1 MKVFRIVAALLV
13 LLCLLPAC
21 SMFRSPLPVAG
32 VVAGQPVATTV
43 DTALARYYIEHYLPG
58 HRTRPAWDTLLDSLT
73 ASLGVGVPTKEQ
85 LKTIAHDYSTDLA
98 TLLLVHRLWNDP
110 ANQDIQALFAT
121 ALSEVKSLA
130 HTGRLSTLN
139 ISQDYLMVFAPGWF
153 YQSDPTSGADFAQP
167 RRIVAQLGLQT
178 YLLPTEENGSV
189 ERNAAIIAEHLRR
202 LSAEHTRM
210 VLVSASKAGPEVA
223 YALAMLETAEQVHN
237 VKAWVNIGGV
247 LRGSAL
253 ADAAVRW
260 PQRWY
265 VSLFILRGDSFAGVQ
280 SLTTARSAKRLA
292 GARLPER
299 VLIVNYVGIPLSG
312 QVSERARP
320 GYVRLRKEG
329 PNDGLTPI
337 VDEILLGSV
346 TIVELGLDHFYWH
359 PEMPLRTV
367 AMAQAVIQ
375 WVERHRDRKRIG
387 RHVSP
392 HLTGASDAPELSG
405 RTPAASLRRVPETSP
420 GTQ

>member
-1 MKVFRIVAALLV
+1 
-13 LLCLLPAC
+13 
-21 SMFRSPLPVAG
+21 
-32 VVAGQPVATTV
+32 
-43 DTALARYYIEHYLPG
+43 
-58 HRTRPAWDTLLDSLT
+58 
-73 ASLGVGVPTKEQ
+73 VPTKEQ
-85 LKTIAHDYSTDLA
+85 LKTIARDYSTDLA
-98 TLLLVHRLWNDP
+98 TLLLVQRLWNDP
-110 ANQDIQALFAT
+110 ASQDIQALFAT

-130 HTGRLSTLN
+130 HAGALTSLN
-139 ISQDYLMVFAPGWF
+139 IPQDYSMVFAPGWF

-178 YLLPTEENGSV
+178 HLLPTEENGSV
-189 ERNAAIIAEHLRR
+189 EHNAAIIAEHLRR
-202 LSAEHTRM
+202 LSAEHAKM

-223 YALAMLETAEQVHN
+223 YALAMLADAEHVHN

-265 VSLFILRGDSFAGVQ
+265 VRLFILRGDSFAGVH
-280 SLTTARSAKRLA
+280 SLTTARSAKRLG

-337 VDEILLGSV
+337 VDEILPGSV

-367 AMAQAVIQ
+367 ALAQAVIQ
-375 WVERHRDRKRIG
+375 WVEMHHNRSHRGHHI
-387 RHVSP
+387 P
-392 HLTGASDAPELSG
+392 HLTGASDAPGLLE
-405 RTPAASLRRVPETSP
+405 RVQVALPHRAPETSP
-420 GTQ
+420 GTP